1 MANIFS
7 DKHIISDLIEH
18 YLYNKIKLSNAEC
31 QSYKRMMGTFA
42 GNPDCYQQV
51 PWAFLRSTFQ
61 QSVKPMRALKM
72 PKDSSIRNVG
82 ISK

>member
-42 GNPDCYQQV
+42 GEPDIYC
-51 PWAFLRSTFQ
+51 FSE
-61 QSVKPMRALKM
+61 
-72 PKDSSIRNVG
+72 IRTTVVSYRFSM
-82 ISK
+82 IFPPSH